1 MYTSPKTYYSIVY
14 IVYSCSLGE
23 ALARKL
29 RPQEQ
34 QQQQQHQTRFVL
46 EGHHG
51 GPEQSI
57 RVIEEVGQVIQ
68 SQCTNVTVFF
78 G

>member
-1 MYTSPKTYYSIVY
+1 MY

-34 QQQQQHQTRFVL
+34 QQQQHQTRFVL

-51 GPEQSI
+51 EPEQSI
-57 RVIEEVGQVIQ
+57 RVIEEVGQVK
-68 SQCTNVTVFF
+68 
-78 G
+78 